1 MTDPQPGQP
10 PPVPLRRGFQ
20 WLPRTKIGKVAGI
33 LDLVMLAFP
42 AWVLPSWFLIS
53 FLVGAGG
60 MFESPRV
67 IAANS
72 LFQALVVAG
81 VLVVNLVALLFRKD
95 HAILL
100 GLAAVLLSAVLAYAG
115 WYTAVH
121 SSG

>member
-10 PPVPLRRGFQ
+10 TPVPTRRRLV
-20 WLPRTKIGKVAGI
+20 WLPRTRIGKVAGI
-33 LDLVMLAFP
+33 LDLVVLAFP

-72 LFQALVVAG
+72 LFQVLVVAG
-81 VLVVNLVALLFRKD
+81 VLVVNLLALLFKKD

-100 GLAAVLLSAVLAYAG
+100 GLAVVLLSAVLAYAG